1 MRIDK
6 HAIVARI
13 GNGRAS
19 RVRACARVALGLLL
33 IAIALPVLAQE
44 APDVLVKRVSQEAL
58 QIIKTD
64 PNVQA
69 GDQSRI
75 RELIETKLTP
85 HFDIDRMTALAAG
98 RAYRSATPEQK
109 KRLGAEFKTLLIRTY
124 SSALRQYR
132 EQTIDYKPL
141 RADPGAT
148 DVVVRTEVIRPGQPP
163 VQIDYSM
170 GNTPE
175 GWKAYDV
182 VVGGVS
188 LVTNYRDEFTQ
199 QVQAGGVDG
208 LIKSLAAKNA
218 GGSAK

>member
-1 MRIDK
+1 MTIDE
-6 HAIVARI
+6 HRTNPRAGERAR
-13 GNGRAS
+13 APLL
-19 RVRACARVALGLLL
+19 ACARAASAVLLL
-33 IAIALPVLAQE
+33 AFALPAIAQE
-44 APDVLVKRVSQEAL
+44 APDALVKRVSQEAL

-64 PNVQA
+64 PKVQS
-69 GDQSRI
+69 GDQARI

-85 HFDIDRMTALAAG
+85 HFDVDRMTALAAG

-109 KRLGAEFKTLLIRTY
+109 KRLGEEFKTLLIRTY
-124 SSALRQYR
+124 SSALNQYR
-132 EQTIDYKPL
+132 DQTIDYKPL
-141 RADPGAT
+141 RADPAAS

-170 GNTPE
+170 GKTPE

-182 VVGGVS
+182 IVGGVS

-199 QVQAGGVDG
+199 QVQAGGIDG
-208 LIKSLAAKNA
+208 LIKSLVAKNA